1 MGLEFVAEDHPFYSL
16 SGTDASIILYSR
28 LYPNGI
34 RVAGAGAGAEQ
45 TASGLINDI
54 FQCI

>member
-1 MGLEFVAEDHPFYSL
+1 MWLELVPADHPFYSL
-16 SGTDASIILYSR
+16 AGTDASIIIYSR

-34 RVAGAGAGAEQ
+34 RVAGAGAGADQ

-54 FQCI
+54 FQCA